1 MSRNARLWVA
11 LATVYTIWGSTYL
24 GIALSVETM
33 PPLFAVSTRFVAA
46 GLLLGALIAWR
57 SGRRRLRVR
66 RRELAAASLVGV
78 LLIGANAL
86 LFFAERTVPIGLAS
100 LVIASVPLW
109 VALFRIAVGD
119 RPPTIVLAGIG
130 AGFVGIAVLIRPS
143 GAVHLGGLLLVLLSA
158 LCWATGS
165 FLSPR
170 LPLPRSSFTATAYQ
184 MLVGGLV
191 LLPFGLATDPDV
203 SAFSTRSLLGWAYLV
218 VFGAIVGYSAYVW
231 LLAHAPI
238 SLVAT
243 YAYVNPIIAIALGAI
258 VLGESITQRIV
269 FGAAIVLTSVAV
281 VVRREPLPAEPAPV
295 TGETPTESTIA
306 R

>member
-46 GLLLGALIAWR
+46 GLLLAGLVAWR
-57 SGRRRLRVR
+57 RGLHVLRLG
-66 RRELAAASLVGV
+66 RRELGAVALVGV
-78 LLIGANAL
+78 LLIGANGL

-109 VALFRIAVGD
+109 VAVLRIVVGD
-119 RPPTIVLAGIG
+119 RPPAIVLAGIG
-130 AGFVGIAVLIRPS
+130 AGFVGIAILVRPS
-143 GAVHLGGLLLVLLSA
+143 GDVKIGGLLLVLLSA
-158 LCWATGS
+158 LCWSTGS

-184 MLVGGLV
+184 MLIGGLAF
-191 LLPFGLATDPDV
+191 LPFGLASHPHV
-203 SAFSTRSLLGWAYLV
+203 SEFSARSLLGWAYLV

-243 YAYVNPIIAIALGAI
+243 YAYVNPVIAIGLGAV
-258 VLGESITQRIV
+258 VLDESVTGRIAV
-269 FGAAIVLTSVAV
+269 GATVVLTSVAV

-295 TGETPTESTIA
+295 HGESPVETTIE